1 MLGVLCPGQ
10 GRIKRKRSDIL
21 GLPVLW
27 VYVPLGGYWEK
38 HRLTRAE
45 CLLLRQ
51 GARRLLPLRDAPEW
65 RLSLPE
71 ADPLPLYRAMA
82 DRMVLA
88 ALKRGGKEACCAAVA
103 LTGEQVDA
111 DLARTARLLCPRV
124 RTLLLEVGYGG
135 ERLARELYWE
145 FGAAVGIG
153 GQADVRVRFSGTS
166 RPGELVLCGR
176 PELLGLKLELPP
188 GLCVP
193 EQLEPAPVLSAL
205 WQAGRIHATDLFLWD
220 ENGAISQ

>member
-10 GRIKRKRSDIL
+10 GRIKMERRDIL

-38 HRLTRAE
+38 YRLARAE
-45 CLLLRQ
+45 RLLLRQ
-51 GARRLLPLRDAPEW
+51 GVRRLLPLRDAPGW
-65 RLSLPE
+65 KLSLPE
-71 ADPLPLYRAMA
+71 ADPLPLYRAIA
-82 DRMVLA
+82 DRIVLA
-88 ALKRGGKEACCAAVA
+88 VLKRGGKEPCCATVA
-103 LTGEQVDA
+103 LAGKQVDA
-111 DLARTARLLCPRV
+111 DLARTAQLLCPCV

-145 FGAAVGIG
+145 FGAVAVTS
-153 GQADVRVRFSGTS
+153 GQADVHVRFSGA
-166 RPGELVLCGR
+166 PKIGELVLCGR
-176 PELLGLKLELPP
+176 PELLGLELELP
-188 GLCVP
+188 GICLP

-220 ENGAISQ
+220 ENGAVSQ